1 MPQEKHESGR
11 PSTKKSLAILKVIAK
26 HRRVLPEEDKS
37 ACETY
42 FCDSLVQKVEAFVIK
57 EQPIRIVMPSFP
69 VKSAVRTK
77 TLGDHA
83 DMAEQVSL
91 HHLNSICV
99 EIGLIYEPG
108 AKMVLYSDA
117 FAFRGALPDV
127 YFEDARTTRY
137 IEEVQEII
145 DSAKMHIEIIN
156 LDGKVDLMP
165 YAEPLEAFAERIK
178 HPKTPQDENSL
189 ALYKG
194 QRQFLLHELEELG
207 YKTGGKKSFE
217 KLVGARAK
225 GVALMSAALSKCL
238 NELEPDAVR
247 VSCHPKSLAGEKMG
261 IWLNPDHSASGT
273 PWHNA
278 IAFLMREEHCSSTFL
293 KASEALARGFVLMHC
308 HRGRPSHFVEPRVHA
323 SACVIQRFFK
333 QVVQQKTSAQEALA
347 TAATALPTAA
357 ADVPSAAMPKS
368 GADVPASEE
377 PTFSLKKS

>member
-1 MPQEKHESGR
+1 MPHPKDESIR
-11 PSTKKSLAILKVIAK
+11 PSTEKAVAILKVIAK
-26 HRRVLPEEDKS
+26 HRRVLPEEDAS
-37 ACETY
+37 ASETH
-42 FCDSLVQKVEAFVIK
+42 FCDGLVQKVEAFVIK

-69 VKSAVRTK
+69 VKSAARSK
-77 TLGDHA
+77 TLGDHT

-91 HHLNSICV
+91 QHLNSICV

-117 FAFRGALPDV
+117 FAFRGALPDI
-127 YFEDARTTRY
+127 YFQDARTTRY

-145 DSAKMHIEIIN
+145 DEGQMHIEIVN
-156 LDGKVDLMP
+156 LDGRVDLRD
-165 YAEPLEAFAERIK
+165 YAEPLEAFTKRIK

-189 ALYKG
+189 ALYRG

-207 YKTGGKKSFE
+207 YKTGGRKSFE

-238 NELEPDAVR
+238 NELEPDALR

-278 IAFLMREEHCSSTFL
+278 IAFLMRGEHCSSTFL
-293 KASEALARGFVLMHC
+293 KASEALARGYVLQHC
-308 HRGRPSHFVEPRVHA
+308 HRGRPSHFVQPHVHA

-333 QVVQQKTSAQEALA
+333 QVVEQNKSAEA
-347 TAATALPTAA
+347 T
-357 ADVPSAAMPKS
+357 PKPPQS
-368 GADVPASEE
+368 GHKMS
-377 PTFSLKKS
+377 